1 MVCGLWALG
10 KFRSCG
16 NVRAFR
22 GLWVCGFFFEL
33 LFASAPGFAGL
44 GFRVWG
50 SGSSCN
56 GSCKCSC
63 KASIRLPLRVTAR
76 VPAEVP

>member
-1 MVCGLWALG
+1 MGL
-10 KFRSCG
+10 R
-16 NVRAFR
+16 V
-22 GLWVCGFFFEL
+22 FFLNSFL
-33 LFASAPGFAGL
+33 RLPLGFAGL